1 MSILPVRPRHDFL
14 FIDIIDRNVTMKD
27 LGGGKV
33 LHLLSDD
40 DFGPHRP
47 HNPTEARHPGLR
59 PRWAR
64 VLEVGPDVNADDI
77 KPGDLVLC
85 DTLKWTHGIP
95 YGRLGLAT
103 VCFWRINVNDILLV
117 DESSPGEEYLDQYRD
132 MVSKTEIAIG
142 HL

>member
-14 FIDIIDRNVTMKD
+14 FIDIIDRNVTTKD

-40 DFGPHRP
+40 SFGPQGP
-47 HNPTEARHPGLR
+47 HNSIEARHPGVR

-64 VLEVGPDVNADDI
+64 VLEIGPEVEDNI
-77 KPGDLVLC
+77 KVGDLVLC
-85 DTLKWTHGIP
+85 DTLKWGHGVP
-95 YGRLGLAT
+95 YGRVGLE
-103 VCFWRINVNDILLV
+103 VVYFWRINVKDILV
-117 DESSPGEEYLDQYRD
+117 IDDAASSEEYLGQYRE
-132 MVSKTEIAIG
+132 MLAHTEIAVG